1 MTATGSPPRTWRR
14 NDDETDPSQRVAWS
28 RRSRASRA
36 RALRR
41 TSIHAL
47 LIIGAVIWLYP
58 FVWMLATSLKSNS
71 EYFRDPTG
79 LLPQSWEWG
88 NYARAWQVG
97 NFSQYFINS
106 VVIAVS
112 ATLVVLVA
120 SCLTGYVLGRYA
132 FRGRTAVIGVVAAA
146 IFVPTGYTIIPVF
159 FLIGAMGLTNTLL
172 GVILAQAGGTP
183 SLFILLFT
191 AFFAGMPQELQDAAE
206 IDGAGFFR
214 TFTTV
219 FLPLAKPI
227 IATVGILRFLWS
239 WNDFFI
245 PLIFTLRKPE
255 LRTISV
261 GLFAFVGDNS
271 TDVTGMVAAAA
282 MALVPLILVFLFFQ
296 RYFIDAMAGAV
307 KG

>member
-1 MTATGSPPRTWRR
+1 MQTSTASMNATTKAPGRDPVPSKAHMSQKRPLGAYRIRR
-14 NDDETDPSQRVAWS
+14 
-28 RRSRASRA
+28 
-36 RALRR
+36 L
-41 TSIHAL
+41 SIHAL

-71 EYFRDPTG
+71 EYYSDPIG
-79 LLPQSWEWG
+79 LVPRSFEWS
-88 NYARAWQVG
+88 NYARAWEVG
-97 NFSQYFINS
+97 NFSRYFLNS
-106 VVIAVS
+106 VIVS
-112 ATLVVLVA
+112 TSVTLIVLVV
-120 SCLTGYVLGRYA
+120 SCLTGYVLGRYS
-132 FRGRTAVIGVVAAA
+132 FPGRKVVLVVVVAA

-159 FLIGAMGLTNTLL
+159 HLIAAMNLTNTLA

-191 AFFAGMPQELQDAAE
+191 AFFAEMPKSLQDAAE

-214 TFTTV
+214 IFASI
-219 FLPLAKPI
+219 FLPLATPI
-227 IATVGILRFLWS
+227 IASVGILRFLWS

-245 PLIFTLRKPE
+245 PLIFTLQKPE
-255 LRTISV
+255 LRTVAV
-261 GLFAFVGDNS
+261 GMFSFVGENT

-296 RYFIDAMAGAV
+296 RHFIDAMAGAV